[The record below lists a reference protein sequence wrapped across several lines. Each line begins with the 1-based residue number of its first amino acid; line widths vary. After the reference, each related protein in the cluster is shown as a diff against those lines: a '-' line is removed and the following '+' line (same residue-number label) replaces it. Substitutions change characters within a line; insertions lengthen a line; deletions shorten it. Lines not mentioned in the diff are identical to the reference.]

1 MKRDK
6 NLVYYWDLQQEP
18 PAKGERSEMPVNI
31 DESEDEIT
39 VTAEL
44 VGFGRSEIDFDITED
59 TIDIVAQKLMDEDE
73 EMFTDSIRRFFALP
87 QKVNRKSAKA
97 KLKGGTLTIK
107 MKKLSR
113 L

>member
-6 NLVYYWDLQQEP
+6 NMVYYWDLQKEP
-18 PAKGERSEMPVNI
+18 RLRRGAEMPVNI

-59 TIDIVAQKLMDEDE
+59 TIDIVAQKLIDDD

-87 QKVNRKSAKA
+87 QKVNRRTAKA
-97 KLKGGTLTIK
+97 NLKGGKLTIK
-107 MKKLSR
+107 MKKLAKR
-113 L
+113 